1 MTAAD
6 QVQAFANIPIE
17 TRRLR
22 LRRLRESDAEE
33 LFAIF
38 SDPKVTRYWGAATW
52 TTLEPAREMIATDL
66 SSATRT
72 HLRLGVERKA
82 DDRLLGTCT
91 LFNFH
96 EACRRAEVGY
106 GLGSHAWGRGYML
119 ESLIALLQYGF
130 DVLDLHRV
138 EADID
143 PRNQPSGRI
152 LERLGFQQEGLLRE
166 RWIVGDEIS
175 DTAFYGLLRREWRPP
190 ALRIDDQARTPV
202 SRCPLLSS
210 DDPSPSMDGFGKEP
224 P

>member
-1 MTAAD
+1 M
-6 QVQAFANIPIE
+6 QAFANLPIE

-22 LRRLRESDAEE
+22 LRPLRESDAAD

-38 SDPKVTRYWGAATW
+38 SDPTVTRYWGAAPW

-66 SSATRT
+66 QCVTRT
-72 HLRLGVERKA
+72 HLRLVVERKA
-82 DDRLLGTCT
+82 DGKLLGTCT

-106 GLGSHAWGRGYML
+106 GLGTYAWGRGYML
-119 ESLIALLQYGF
+119 ESLTTLLQYGF
-130 DVLDLHRV
+130 DVLNLHRV

-166 RWIVGDEIS
+166 RWIVGDEVS
-175 DTAFYGLLRREWRPP
+175 DTAFYGLLRRDWRPP
-190 ALRIDDQARTPV
+190 VLRADD
-202 SRCPLLSS
+202 
-210 DDPSPSMDGFGKEP
+210 
-224 P
+224 